1 MRKRSSVLAV
11 SAAAAVLAAPTAALA
26 AADSP
31 AAAPVAASASMAAA
45 APVAAAAPGTKAFSF
60 RGMSLKI
67 PATWKVY
74 DYTDRVLVATG
85 SCKIPE
91 PFAPNCRGF
100 WLYGPKV
107 IAYGAEGRRY
117 TGEKPFVPAG
127 GAPVGCPFEYG
138 SIQVI
143 GKATS
148 TGPRQVG
155 RGHKAEYTAWAG
167 RCVKQKSGRQTES
180 FTQREWFLPESKIV
194 IVDVWDDRRLPGLL
208 KNAVWS

>member
-1 MRKRSSVLAV
+1 MRKRPSVLAV
-11 SAAAAVLAAPTAALA
+11 LATAALLTAPTAALA
-26 AADSP
+26 AANSP
-31 AAAPVAASASMAAA
+31 AAAPAVASAS
-45 APVAAAAPGTKAFSF
+45 GTKPLSF
-60 RGMSLKI
+60 RGMNLKI

-117 TGEKPFVPAG
+117 TGEKPFVPAS
-127 GAPVGCPFEYG
+127 GAPAGCPFEYG

-148 TGPRQVG
+148 TGLRQAG
-155 RGHKAEYTAWAG
+155 RGHKAKYTAWAG

-194 IVDVWDDRRLPGLL
+194 VVDVWGDQKLSGLL
-208 KNAVWS
+208 KNATWS